1 MSEIELRGVTK
12 RYGALAAVDNVSLRA
27 GNGEFISL
35 LGPSGCGK
43 TTTLNMIAGFV
54 EPDEGDIL
62 IAGAAVQGAPPHRR
76 NLGMVF
82 QNFAL
87 FPHLTVFDNIAFGLR
102 MRNVAPAEV
111 ARRTHEAL
119 ELVEL
124 GGYDKRYARQLSGGQ
139 SQRVALARAIV
150 VRPAVLLL
158 DEPFSAL
165 DAGLRV
171 QLRGDVR
178 RIQKSIGMTTVFVTH
193 DQAEALEM
201 SDRIVVMNRG
211 RVEQTGTPSDVYDR
225 PVSRFTA
232 NFLGHANLIEGEVHA
247 GPDGRATFR
256 WSGGTIGVDEPAPS
270 ATGATKATL
279 VVRPEKMTLAPGP
292 RDVNR
297 IDGVVRNVTFVG
309 PSTMYQ
315 VESHGVHLRID
326 AQNTGYADVLAIGQ
340 PVSVG
345 FAPAAARLIHE

>member
-1 MSEIELRGVTK
+1 MSEIELRSVTK

-102 MRNVAPAEV
+102 MRKVAPAEV

-139 SQRVALARAIV
+139 SQRVVIARALCADP
-150 VRPAVLLL
+150 RLLIF
-158 DEPFSAL
+158 DEATAAL
-165 DAGLRV
+165 DPLLERDIHEGLREV
-171 QLRGDVR
+171 IKGRTTLIIAHRLHTLRR
-178 RIQKSIGMTTVFVTH
+178 
-193 DQAEALEM
+193 A
-201 SDRIVVMNRG
+201 DRIVVMDRG
-211 RVEQTGTPSDVYDR
+211 RLVEQGSHEELMARQGLY
-225 PVSRFTA
+225 FQMYTA
-232 NFLGHANLIEGEVHA
+232 SPDWQGE
-247 GPDGRATFR
+247 
-256 WSGGTIGVDEPAPS
+256 
-270 ATGATKATL
+270 
-279 VVRPEKMTLAPGP
+279 
-292 RDVNR
+292 
-297 IDGVVRNVTFVG
+297 
-309 PSTMYQ
+309 
-315 VESHGVHLRID
+315 
-326 AQNTGYADVLAIGQ
+326 
-340 PVSVG
+340 
-345 FAPAAARLIHE
+345 